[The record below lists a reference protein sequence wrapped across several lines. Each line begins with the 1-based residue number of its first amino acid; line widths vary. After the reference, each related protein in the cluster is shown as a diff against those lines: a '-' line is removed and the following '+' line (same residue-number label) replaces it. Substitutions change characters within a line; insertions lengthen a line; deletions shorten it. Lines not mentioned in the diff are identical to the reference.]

1 MVEVMKIMVTSLK
14 RSHVCTATLCASEPE
29 AGHQRR
35 PPLTHTSAG
44 DSWTLM
50 GLSGSVSCG
59 VSYFSFILDPGAHKV
74 LFVPSKFLFPQSCV
88 SSGGSMV
95 GFYDGV
101 LWWG

>member
-14 RSHVCTATLCASEPE
+14 RSHACTATLSAYEPE

-35 PPLTHTSAG
+35 PPPTHTSAG

-59 VSYFSFILDPGAHKV
+59 FTSPLSWILVHTRFCLCP
-74 LFVPSKFLFPQSCV
+74 PSVCFPSPV
-88 SSGGSMV
+88 
-95 GFYDGV
+95 
-101 LWWG
+101 